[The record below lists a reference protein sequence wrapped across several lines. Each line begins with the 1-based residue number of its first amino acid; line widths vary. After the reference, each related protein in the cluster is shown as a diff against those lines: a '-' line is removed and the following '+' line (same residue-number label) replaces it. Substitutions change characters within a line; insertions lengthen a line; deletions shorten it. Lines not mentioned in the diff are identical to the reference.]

1 MRYGLGED
9 NAVPYRLA
17 SPCRYPGCPKLSHE
31 RYCVEHKRV
40 TQRAQDAK
48 RPFRLYG
55 DPEWRALRARVLAEH
70 PVCRC
75 GQRTTVVNHIV
86 AVAAG
91 GAYLDPLNTEALCK
105 TCHDSHTATNDMAR
119 DGNGRW
125 RGRRSSFVDVDHG
138 VKTGR
143 FDGGFGGAA

>member
-1 MRYGLGED
+1 
-9 NAVPYRLA
+9 VPYRLA
-17 SPCRYPGCPKLSHE
+17 TPCRFTGCPKLSQE

-55 DPEWRALRARVLAEH
+55 DPAWRALRARVLTEH
-70 PVCRC
+70 QVCRC

-91 GAYLDPLNTEALCK
+91 GGYLDPTNLEALCRS
-105 TCHDSHTATNDMAR
+105 CHNSHTATNDMGR
-119 DGNGRW
+119 DANGRW
-125 RGRRSSFVDVDHG
+125 
-138 VKTGR
+138 TGPR
-143 FDGGFGGAA
+143 GAA